1 MRVLTMA
8 FALALTGCAT
18 SPWSRMTDR
27 VVDNGLSRF
36 DDRNR
41 DTTCYVYRD
50 SDGSSIS
57 CIRIDR

>member
-1 MRVLTMA
+1 MKILMIAT
-8 FALALTGCAT
+8 ALAATGCAT

-36 DDRNR
+36 DDRGR

-57 CIRIDR
+57 CIRVER